1 MEDIAP
7 KTRSSR
13 LYERKFSSKWLGDP
27 RFSGW
32 LGQSPYNPNKAF
44 CQICER
50 ELAGSVTFLERHK
63 STNKHRTL
71 ILHRRKGQL
80 SGSGLSSGGFESE
93 KACELKVA
101 AFLLRQDLPLSLV
114 ESLSQLLRSLSP
126 SQSPLTHTR
135 ALSLLQSLGEYQRNQ
150 FLDSTLKK
158 TKFSLIFLGKKAVI
172 RYVDPL
178 LIQIKTCHFPWLDER
193 VSSSVNWA
201 NLIATVNAPL
211 MAVETIQKH
220 SLHTFL
226 RLESLEKNIEDITAF
241 ALEALPSECINGS
254 WEIAKFIS
262 IKSTDHFREFRDI
275 VLKKGISSDK
285 DILKGRKGLSLEE
298 IVEFITSNW
307 SSVMFWLASVE
318 LIEES
323 SSFLQRFYDNTSM
336 ELYFAFLNY
345 ILPCLSK
352 MKSEFQCEDFRLHR
366 LKSSLQNSVR
376 SILHNFIDSS
386 VISLDKVSNG
396 ITSDTYLNLNDVP
409 FWKTFPQI
417 LFGGEILII
426 FDGLDPY
433 NALRRKPASIIPLA
447 SKFPNLISQVHYE
460 KLNQE
465 WRELSVYKDDDRLE
479 ASDPETFWKKVACE
493 KIGSHRRF
501 PYLSELAMNL
511 MTITHSSVCCLSF
524 IEEANLLE
532 EKEKINDSS
541 ILNLLL
547 FSKDY
552 LRRTDSSWEPPKA
565 LIHSEL
571 SKLKKTH

>member
-1 MEDIAP
+1 MAGRPSFFWMVGP
-7 KTRSSR
+7 KSLQPKQGLLSN
-13 LYERKFSSKWLGDP
+13 LRK
-27 RFSGW
+27 RIGW
-32 LGQSPYNPNKAF
+32 F
-44 CQICER
+44 R
-50 ELAGSVTFLERHK
+50 
-63 STNKHRTL
+63 
-71 ILHRRKGQL
+71 QL